1 MRGVAVVDVLGRL
14 DIAVVQPCRAAL
26 DAAMTLGRPVVVNL
40 DRATSSGRDSVA
52 LLGAMRR
59 YLGRRRAA
67 MIVAAVPV
75 PLLAALER
83 QQVEDLYEIVPT
95 VAQGIERREGC
106 SLAGRR
112 RGELEVIPPGGR
124 QLVTAP

>member
-1 MRGVAVVDVLGRL
+1 MVMPVLTLHRLGPPGHPPAGNAGQDPRPAGVWISTSEASIITLRLVRGVAVVDVLGRL
-14 DIAVVQPCRAAL
+14 DIAVVQPC
-26 DAAMTLGRPVVVNL
+26 
-40 DRATSSGRDSVA
+40 
-52 LLGAMRR
+52 
-59 YLGRRRAA
+59 
-67 MIVAAVPV
+67 

-95 VAQGIERREGC
+95 VAQGIERREGR